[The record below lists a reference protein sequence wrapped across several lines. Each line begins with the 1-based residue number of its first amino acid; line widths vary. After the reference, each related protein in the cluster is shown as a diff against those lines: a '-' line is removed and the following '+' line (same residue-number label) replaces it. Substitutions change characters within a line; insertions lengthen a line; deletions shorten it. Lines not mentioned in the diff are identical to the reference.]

1 MNALRLRT
9 LFALLCLGALS
20 CFEPGPGLAAERAAA
35 TAPAAT
41 ERKLLYVAAPGI
53 RNYLEYG
60 GHGLLVFDIDHEHRF
75 VKRIALAGLDE
86 QGQPLN
92 VKGICANAT
101 TKKVFVSTTKTL
113 TCLDLVTDR
122 VLWEKLYEGGCDR
135 MSILPDGRAI
145 YVPSLEGAHWHVVE
159 AATGEVIKKITPNSG
174 AHNTICGLDGAHAY
188 LAGLKSPVLT
198 VIDRRDYAVSKTVGP
213 FSAPIRPFTVNGSQ
227 TLCFVN
233 VNDLLGFEVG
243 DLNTGKMIHRVE
255 VEGFQKGVAK
265 RHGCPS
271 HGIGLTPDEKELWL
285 TDAANRRLHIFDA
298 TAMPPKQIASLE
310 LRDEPGWITFS
321 IDGRYAYPS
330 SGEVIETATR
340 RIVTGLK
347 DEHGQEVQSEKLLEI
362 DFVGDKPSRTGDQF
376 GLGRVRASRPVK
388 DLDPPTSK

>member
-1 MNALRLRT
+1 M
-9 LFALLCLGALS
+9 
-20 CFEPGPGLAAERAAA
+20 
-35 TAPAAT
+35 
-41 ERKLLYVAAPGI
+41 
-53 RNYLEYG
+53 
-60 GHGLLVFDIDHEHRF
+60 
-75 VKRIALAGLDE
+75 
-86 QGQPLN
+86 
-92 VKGICANAT
+92 
-101 TKKVFVSTTKTL
+101 
-113 TCLDLVTDR
+113 
-122 VLWEKLYEGGCDR
+122 
-135 MSILPDGRAI
+135 
-145 YVPSLEGAHWHVVE
+145 
-159 AATGEVIKKITPNSG
+159 
-174 AHNTICGLDGAHAY
+174 
-188 LAGLKSPVLT
+188 
-198 VIDRRDYAVSKTVGP
+198 SKTVGP

-255 VEGFQKGVAK
+255 VEGFLKGAAK

-330 SGEVIETATR
+330 TGEVIETATR
-340 RIVTGLK
+340 RIVTSLK
-347 DEHGQEVQSEKLLEI
+347 DEHGQAVQSEKLLEI

-388 DLDPPTSK
+388 GLEPPTSK